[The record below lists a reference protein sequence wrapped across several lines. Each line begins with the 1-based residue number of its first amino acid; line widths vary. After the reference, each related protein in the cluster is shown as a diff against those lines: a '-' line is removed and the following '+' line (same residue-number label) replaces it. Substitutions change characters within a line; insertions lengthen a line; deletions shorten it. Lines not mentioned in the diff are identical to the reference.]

1 MSSNIELTNGKATL
15 EQRGEY
21 LLVIEQGT
29 LVSPHEVY
37 RYVTELELASQR
49 MKLRRMLVD
58 ARSENGEETRETRD
72 AMWRWIRAQRF
83 FDQIAY
89 ALRDEMTIARVNMT
103 ALSERLGVRAFPS
116 VPEAHR
122 WLARASSRHSSTTIS
137 AQGRAPASVPPPALS
152 PAVIP
157 GSAPPGASS
166 SVPPRTSPSSTSGG
180 PTQKLRRVTLTELEA
195 PATPTEPLTRSYAT
209 LKSPTVDAE
218 SAEDI
223 LRKRR

>member
-1 MSSNIELTNGKATL
+1 MSSIIELTNGKATL

-58 ARSENGEETRETRD
+58 ARSESGQETAETRT
-72 AMWRWIRAQRF
+72 AMWRWIRSQRY
-83 FDQIAY
+83 FDQVAY

-103 ALSERLGVRAFPS
+103 ALSEKLGVRAFAS

-122 WLARASSRHSSTTIS
+122 WLARSAGRHSST
-137 AQGRAPASVPPPALS
+137 ALPAARGPASVPPPALA
-152 PAVIP
+152 PGMLP
-157 GSAPPGASS
+157 GSSPPGASS
-166 SVPPRTSPSSTSGG
+166 SVPPRGSGIPSNETG
-180 PTQKLRRVTLTELEA
+180 KLRRITQTDLEA
-195 PATPTEPLTRSYAT
+195 VTPTTPMTRSYAT
-209 LKSPTVDAE
+209 LKTPAIDPT
-218 SAEDI
+218 SADEI